1 VCGDIQCH
9 VCTLED
15 KQRTYVEKTF
25 IAVSFSSSRSDWEC
39 LNKQRERH
47 LDIMSAAVVEIGSTV
62 SLELAGP
69 RVEEIEEQGEENMDK
84 LGDLIDNVDKM
95 KITEETT
102 TIPDPAKVMKHPL
115 QNAWT
120 LWFFKNDKARTW
132 EENQRPIITVTTVED
147 FWSLYNHI
155 EVASRLPPGSDY
167 SLFKEGI
174 FPDWEDVRNAPGGRW
189 MINVDKR
196 QRMECLD
203 TYWLEILFFLIGEHA
218 DQHAHQVNGAV
229 VNVRAKGD
237 KLAVWL
243 ADAGQP
249 DGILRIGKMIK
260 ERLGI
265 DPEQT
270 IGFNIHNEEKA
281 ATRSANK
288 KKFFV

>member
-1 VCGDIQCH
+1 LFFVKFLDLG
-9 VCTLED
+9 
-15 KQRTYVEKTF
+15 
-25 IAVSFSSSRSDWEC
+25 
-39 LNKQRERH
+39 H
-47 LDIMSAAVVEIGSTV
+47 LSVVIMSEVAVEAPNAHVPVVET
-62 SLELAGP
+62 
-69 RVEEIEEQGEENMDK
+69 RDK
-84 LGDLIDNVDKM
+84 LGDLVDKM
-95 KITEETT
+95 DNVKLTENGSAGDSSVTPVVGDPEKI
-102 TIPDPAKVMKHPL
+102 IKHPL

-120 LWFFKNDKARTW
+120 LWFFKNDKARSW

-174 FPDWEDVRNAPGGRW
+174 FPDWEDPRNQPGGRW

-196 QRMECLD
+196 QRAEFLD

-229 VNVRAKGD
+229 VNVRGKGD

-243 ADAGQP
+243 ADASQP
-249 DGILRIGKMIK
+249 DSILRIGKMIK

-281 ATRSANK
+281 RPGSSTK

>member
-1 VCGDIQCH
+1 
-9 VCTLED
+9 
-15 KQRTYVEKTF
+15 
-25 IAVSFSSSRSDWEC
+25 
-39 LNKQRERH
+39 
-47 LDIMSAAVVEIGSTV
+47 VEIGSTV
-62 SLELAGP
+62 SLDLAGP
-69 RVEEIEEQGEENMDK
+69 RVEEIEEQREENMDK

-120 LWFFKNDKARTW
+120 LWFFKNDKARSW

-174 FPDWEDVRNAPGGRW
+174 FPDWEDARNAPGGRW

-229 VNVRAKGD
+229 VNVRTKGD

-270 IGFNIHNEEKA
+270 IGFNIHNEEKQ

>member
-1 VCGDIQCH
+1 VNSLFFVDSLDQ
-9 VCTLED
+9 VKLWNLEL
-15 KQRTYVEKTF
+15 TYSVEK
-25 IAVSFSSSRSDWEC
+25 AV
-39 LNKQRERH
+39 K
-47 LDIMSAAVVEIGSTV
+47 MSTV
-62 SLELAGP
+62 A
-69 RVEEIEEQGEENMDK
+69 VEAPNPPHEKRDK
-84 LGDLIDNVDKM
+84 LGDLVEGMDSIKISESEEKNVDATESSDPE
-95 KITEETT
+95 KI
-102 TIPDPAKVMKHPL
+102 IKHPL

-120 LWFFKNDKARTW
+120 LWFFKNDKARSW

-174 FPDWEDVRNAPGGRW
+174 FPDWEDPRNQAGGRW
-189 MINVDKR
+189 LINLDKR
-196 QRMECLD
+196 QRADCLD

-229 VNVRAKGD
+229 VNVRGKGD

-243 ADAGQP
+243 ADASQQ
-249 DGILRIGKMIK
+249 DSLVRIGKMIK

-281 ATRSANK
+281 RPGSSIK

>member
-1 VCGDIQCH
+1 MSLGV
-9 VCTLED
+9 ED
-15 KQRTYVEKTF
+15 SGIHPPDLALSEEVNDDSSSKRHQLRDLVEKMDGVK
-25 IAVSFSSSRSDWEC
+25 IGKGEVDP
-39 LNKQRERH
+39 ER
-47 LDIMSAAVVEIGSTV
+47 
-62 SLELAGP
+62 
-69 RVEEIEEQGEENMDK
+69 
-84 LGDLIDNVDKM
+84 LI
-95 KITEETT
+95 
-102 TIPDPAKVMKHPL
+102 KHPL

-174 FPDWEDVRNAPGGRW
+174 FPDWEDPRNQPGGRW
-189 MINVDKR
+189 MINVDRR
-196 QRMECLD
+196 QRTELLD
-203 TYWLEILFFLIGEHA
+203 TYWLEIIFFLIGEHA
-218 DQHAHQVNGAV
+218 DHHAFQVNGAA

-243 ADAGQP
+243 ADASQS
-249 DGILRIGKMIK
+249 DSILRIGKMVK

-270 IGFNIHNEEKA
+270 IGFNIHNEEK
-281 ATRSANK
+281 TRPSSSSK
-288 KKFFV
+288 RKFLV